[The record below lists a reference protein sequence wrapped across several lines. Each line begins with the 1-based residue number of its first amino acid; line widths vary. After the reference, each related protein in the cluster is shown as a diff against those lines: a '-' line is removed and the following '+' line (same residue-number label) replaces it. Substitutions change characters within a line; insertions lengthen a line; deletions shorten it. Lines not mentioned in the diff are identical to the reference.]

1 MLSPVIF
8 NGGRVSTCMS
18 RHHMPT
24 CTSRHHM
31 PIWCRWRT
39 EGNIKP
45 PRTEATDYCDLPSSC
60 QEETLGPLEDLSRPS
75 LHLFYN
81 SSMYIHIWGSLETP
95 HNCSQKSPQRLPLM
109 FTVDMTMCFLPFAPT
124 ALFLDFCVIIDGSV
138 HETGTPKEQHPHLT
152 MTTETITGQ
161 TEKNQRS

>member
-8 NGGRVSTCMS
+8 NGGGCLHVCLGTTCLS
-18 RHHMPT
+18 DAGGGQKG
-24 CTSRHHM
+24 TS
-31 PIWCRWRT
+31 
-39 EGNIKP
+39 
-45 PRTEATDYCDLPSSC
+45 D
-60 QEETLGPLEDLSRPS
+60 PLELKLQTIVTWHPRARKKRWVLWKISQDPPFTF
-75 LHLFYN
+75 FYN

-109 FTVDMTMCFLPFAPT
+109 FTVDMTMCFLPFAST

-152 MTTETITGQ
+152 MTTETTTGQ
-161 TEKNQRS
+161 TEKNQWS